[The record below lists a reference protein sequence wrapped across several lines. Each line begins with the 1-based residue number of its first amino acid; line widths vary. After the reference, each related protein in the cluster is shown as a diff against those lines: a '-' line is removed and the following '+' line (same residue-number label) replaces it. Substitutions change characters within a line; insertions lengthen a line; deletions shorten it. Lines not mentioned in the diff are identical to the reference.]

1 MISFDRD
8 TSAAGCFI
16 SGSKNWM
23 QPEWNMPRDPAR
35 EARRPQRIP
44 PRVAGGWG
52 KCRSAAP
59 AA

>member
-23 QPEWNMPRDPAR
+23 RPEWNMPRDPAR

-44 PRVAGGWG
+44 PRVAGG
-52 KCRSAAP
+52 
-59 AA
+59 